1 MTTALLVLLV
11 GDLLTPFQGDF
22 RAALPQAF
30 PEGVPEVGV
39 GLTAPAGRTVAWVTV
54 QAGGLEVEVVLHTA
68 RIPGDLRRVLRFTE
82 QSAMSDRA
90 RAAAFTLAAMIRERE
105 ADLKALQPPG
115 ALPPPP
121 PSGAPSTPWR
131 LEASVHGGL
140 DVPHLNA
147 GAGLGLRVHRAVA
160 SWLELGAGV
169 EVGVF
174 SAPAT
179 TLVQPAFL
187 VEASVPLLRG
197 RFSLSAFAGGG
208 VAAPVLLRD
217 ELNLTTWLPLLRVG
231 AEGRLRLGAHHGLRF
246 ALAGHFVSRT
256 LAVQVGMAEVGSV
269 GPAWVRPEIG
279 YFGEL

>member
-1 MTTALLVLLV
+1 MTTTLLVLLV

-30 PEGVPEVGV
+30 PEGVPEVGL
-39 GLTAPAGRTVAWVTV
+39 GLAAPAGRTVAWVTV

-68 RIPGDLRRVLRFTE
+68 RIPGDLRRVLRFTA

-90 RAAAFTLAAMIRERE
+90 RAAAFTLAAMMRERD
-105 ADLKALQPPG
+105 ADLKALEPPREVQPPAPG
-115 ALPPPP
+115 AAL
-121 PSGAPSTPWR
+121 PWR
-131 LEASVHGGL
+131 LEASLHGGL
-140 DVPHLNA
+140 DPLHLNA
-147 GAGLGLRVHRAVA
+147 GAGLGLRVHREVT
-160 SWLELGAGV
+160 SWLQLGAGV
-169 EVGVF
+169 EVGLF

-179 TLVQPAFL
+179 TLVQPAFV
-187 VEASVPLLRG
+187 VEANVPLLRG
-197 RFSLSAFAGGG
+197 AFSLAAFLGGG

-217 ELNLTTWLPLLRVG
+217 ELNITTWLPLLRVG

-256 LAVQVGMAEVGSV
+256 LSVRVGMAEVGSV